1 MLSRFLEYVLK
12 LSRNAELLIV
22 SGVIAFLSLALPLYV
37 IQALTRYLSNGVDE
51 TLYSLTVGVLIALI
65 VEFILRQYR
74 RKAIIDSVN
83 QEQDIHETIEA
94 LSKVNFESEKLQSLT
109 NLPEAMRAVRSKLV
123 AKNIDR
129 ETYLYDL
136 PFIPVFLI
144 IMYLLSP
151 VSVLLLSIIF
161 TVSFV
166 FSSSQ
171 IRLSNKSQKLNMPV
185 TALNDRFETQLIK
198 NYSTLFLFSN
208 YRAQLQKFANT
219 LVLEREGR
227 LSVQSSLNLDRVM
240 RSWAMN
246 VLTVL
251 IVFTSSILVFDGEMQ
266 VGSLIALNILAAR
279 AYPPLAN
286 LPVTLMFDA
295 KAISSVAAELGTAGS
310 LEESSHTKL
319 ISQDFSGLVEISQL
333 GFQYRSEKVAVF
345 NSLSFTFSPGSVT
358 VITGKNATGKTT
370 LFKLLTGVIQPQ
382 VGTILVD
389 GVNMSQ
395 LNNNWWR
402 QQVIAVPQEPNFF
415 DGTIME
421 NLEAVSDKVKPE
433 EFATAIST
441 AGLKDFLDKTLN
453 GTDSK
458 LDFPNSKFS
467 LGTRK
472 RIALARAI
480 ISDGKFVV
488 MDEPTEG
495 LDSDGAK
502 VFYEYL
508 NLCIDRKK
516 TVVVLSHDPA
526 IIKGASMMINLDNRP
541 FPKVIKVT

>member
-1 MLSRFLEYVLK
+1 M
-12 LSRNAELLIV
+12 
-22 SGVIAFLSLALPLYV
+22 
-37 IQALTRYLSNGVDE
+37 
-51 TLYSLTVGVLIALI
+51 
-65 VEFILRQYR
+65 
-74 RKAIIDSVN
+74 
-83 QEQDIHETIEA
+83 
-94 LSKVNFESEKLQSLT
+94 
-109 NLPEAMRAVRSKLV
+109 
-123 AKNIDR
+123 
-129 ETYLYDL
+129 
-136 PFIPVFLI
+136 
-144 IMYLLSP
+144 
-151 VSVLLLSIIF
+151 
-161 TVSFV
+161 
-166 FSSSQ
+166 
-171 IRLSNKSQKLNMPV
+171 
-185 TALNDRFETQLIK
+185 
-198 NYSTLFLFSN
+198 
-208 YRAQLQKFANT
+208 
-219 LVLEREGR
+219 
-227 LSVQSSLNLDRVM
+227 
-240 RSWAMN
+240 
-246 VLTVL
+246 
-251 IVFTSSILVFDGEMQ
+251 
-266 VGSLIALNILAAR
+266 
-279 AYPPLAN
+279 
-286 LPVTLMFDA
+286 
-295 KAISSVAAELGTAGS
+295 
-310 LEESSHTKL
+310 
-319 ISQDFSGLVEISQL
+319 
-333 GFQYRSEKVAVF
+333 
-345 NSLSFTFSPGSVT
+345 
-358 VITGKNATGKTT
+358 
-370 LFKLLTGVIQPQ
+370 IQPQ

-395 LNNNWWR
+395 LNNDWWR

-421 NLEAVSDKVKPE
+421 NLEAVSDKAKPK

-441 AGLKDFLDKTLN
+441 AGLKDFLDKTLH